1 MKPFKIKVPATSA
14 NLGPGFDSI
23 GIALSK
29 YVTLDCH
36 SAETWGFTV
45 PDKDKNSIPAG
56 KDNLIYKSALYTANL
71 YNQETLPPFHI
82 TMKNDVP
89 VARGLGSSST
99 AVVGG
104 IEIANQILN
113 LQLTAYE
120 KLKIACEIEGH
131 PDNVAPAIYG
141 GIVVSSYDGNH
152 LDFVHFTKGLDEL
165 TWLAIIPEYH
175 LETEQARALL
185 PLELNYKKAVHASG
199 TANVL
204 VAALAQQNWKLAGK
218 MMLQDQWHQPY
229 RKEMIPGFDQVT
241 DIVRAQGALGLYLS
255 GAGPTMIA
263 LFDTISQK
271 ELQKI
276 KNQLSAYEVEALK
289 INKTGAEVNS
299 SSLQSNGM
307 KLN

>member
-1 MKPFKIKVPATSA
+1 MKPFTIKVPATSA

-36 SAETWGFTV
+36 PAETWGFTV

-71 YNQETLPPFHI
+71 YKQEALPPFHI
-82 TMKNDVP
+82 TMRNDVP

-113 LQLTAYE
+113 LQLTAFE
-120 KLKIACEIEGH
+120 KLNIACEIEGH

-152 LDFVHFTKGLDEL
+152 LDFVHFTNGLDEL

-241 DIVRAQGALGLYLS
+241 DFVRAQGALGLYLS

-263 LFDTISQK
+263 LFDTISHK
-271 ELQKI
+271 ALQKI
-276 KNQLSAYEVEALK
+276 KKQLPAYEVEALK
-289 INKTGAEVNS
+289 INTTGAEVNIS
-299 SSLQSNGM
+299 NLQSNRMGQ
-307 KLN
+307 N